1 MEKNSFFLPVWNFFW
16 FSFLNFN
23 LKRNGKNPATR
34 KKENLNIIK
43 FKNLPNTQSC
53 QDDNCAFFSFL
64 LMRFF
69 KNITPKTYFLKKNK

>member
-1 MEKNSFFLPVWNFFW
+1 MEN
-16 FSFLNFN
+16 
-23 LKRNGKNPATR
+23 NPATR

-53 QDDNCAFFSFL
+53 QDDNCAFFPFL

-69 KNITPKTYFLKKNK
+69 KNIIAKAYFFRK

>member
-1 MEKNSFFLPVWNFFW
+1 ME
-16 FSFLNFN
+16 
-23 LKRNGKNPATR
+23 

-43 FKNLPNTQSC
+43 FKNLPNTQSF

-69 KNITPKTYFLKKNK
+69 KNIIEKAYFF